1 MPSWGG
7 KTALEWG
14 RAVRIVA
21 DGRYTYGLFYIFQI
35 PGPTW
40 SALLLYTI
48 RSWTGPDTWAFGE
61 SGAVPGNDYRYSLMF
76 DFPTDSGAARLP
88 FPLSLAAAS
97 SAATVTGYVDPLAI
111 GLEVFWSSRSWHGRL
126 GLPGIWPEIWRSDGL
141 VGVRHSRCRGGL
153 IPTEASVWGL
163 AVTAR
168 ERAIC
173 DSHRHHGHRDGDRD
187 FPSPAFFHLLLSA
200 VGRESRWA
208 SIGAPGDAIGR
219 VPGFRHGISDGHD
232 DYALHDS

>member
-1 MPSWGG
+1 MGNLG
-7 KTALEWG
+7 QCREM
-14 RAVRIVA
+14 II
-21 DGRYTYGLFYIFQI
+21 RYF
-35 PGPTW
+35 
-40 SALLLYTI
+40 
-48 RSWTGPDTWAFGE
+48 
-61 SGAVPGNDYRYSLMF
+61 LML

-97 SAATVTGYVDPLAI
+97 SAATVTEYGDPLVI
-111 GLEVFWSSRSWHGRL
+111 GLEVFWTSRSWHGRL
-126 GLPGIWPEIWRSDGL
+126 GLPGIWPESWRSDGL
-141 VGVRHSRCRGGL
+141 VGIRHCRCRGGPIRAVTSAL
-153 IPTEASVWGL
+153 GL

-173 DSHRHHGHRDGDRD
+173 GSHRHRDHCDGDHD
-187 FPSPAFFHLLLSA
+187 SSSSFPFHLLLSA

-232 DYALHDS
+232 DYAL